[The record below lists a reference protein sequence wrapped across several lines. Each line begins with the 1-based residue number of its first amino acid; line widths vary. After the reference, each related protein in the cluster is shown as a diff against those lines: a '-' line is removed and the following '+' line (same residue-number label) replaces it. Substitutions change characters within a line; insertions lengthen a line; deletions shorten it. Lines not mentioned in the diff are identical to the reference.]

1 MKTKLI
7 ILLLIVSS
15 SLSYSQI
22 IKGIGIKSGI
32 SLSNQD
38 WVHSIYSY
46 NRNFNL
52 MPGIY
57 EAITVDFISKKH
69 WELSAEIGY
78 YQSNSKNELNIYSIN
93 ISEVA
98 PGDNLCFGFISFS
111 SVLKLKTQ
119 LKSFTPYLL
128 LAPRLDCYTADFS
141 NDNANYFKND
151 IQKSIW
157 GFTIGE
163 GVAYKIKNF
172 SLFAEYQFLYS
183 FNYLIDQPAVFQT
196 ALLERDR
203 VKTNTHLISIG
214 LKYHFVKE

>member
-98 PGDNLCFGFISFS
+98 PGDNLCFGFISF
-111 SVLKLKTQ
+111 
-119 LKSFTPYLL
+119 F
-128 LAPRLDCYTADFS
+128 
-141 NDNANYFKND
+141 N
-151 IQKSIW
+151 II
-157 GFTIGE
+157 
-163 GVAYKIKNF
+163 KI
-172 SLFAEYQFLYS
+172 
-183 FNYLIDQPAVFQT
+183 
-196 ALLERDR
+196 
-203 VKTNTHLISIG
+203 
-214 LKYHFVKE
+214 